1 MSFGLQ
7 LEANLFLGFSENK
20 FLFVRLPWLSVARKP
35 KGSECPKHELPA
47 HSRCNEP
54 VTGDGP
60 RHRWACQAA
69 FWNLEPWNP
78 SSQQAQPEEGMSRAY
93 LPLSWSRAWAD
104 APWGQR
110 RFLAQSCASAFP
122 LLKILPSPRCGGC
135 LLSLPYGSLKH
146 LLLREALPDHLA
158 EGDHSVPAS
167 VCSASVSLLM
177 FQLHEDR
184 DPMCPVHRYVPSSSQ
199 GLA

>member
-7 LEANLFLGFSENK
+7 LDLKLIYSWAFQRINFSLSDYPGFLSLVNPKDPSALNTSSQLIHVATSQLLETGHGTDG
-20 FLFVRLPWLSVARKP
+20 LARQLSV
-35 KGSECPKHELPA
+35 S
-47 HSRCNEP
+47 
-54 VTGDGP
+54 T
-60 RHRWACQAA
+60 
-69 FWNLEPWNP
+69 WNP

-93 LPLSWSRAWAD
+93 LPLSWARAWAD

-110 RFLAQSCASAFP
+110 SFLPQSCASAFP

-135 LLSLPYGSLKH
+135 LFSLPYGSLKH

-184 DPMCPVHRYVPSSSQ
+184 DPICPVHRCVPSSSQ